1 MLENYE
7 TNEKDNDQNGLTHRS
22 AIALQPTLSIP

>member
-7 TNEKDNDQNGLTHRS
+7 NNEKNKGQNGLTHRYVV
-22 AIALQPTLSIP
+22 ALQPTLSIP